1 MKDSELSHL
10 RKDTAMIHTVELD
23 KQTAS
28 FVRQLEEQR
37 RIEKNLMVE
46 RVRGTKEGLES
57 VFHDI
62 RERVEA
68 LERMTSSVS
77 TSYIAP
83 IGWSQLIFAGTD
95 GNSNMIMSGDRDDI
109 LCKHDRVRYLEDSNY
124 LRLSANPHYVERV
137 LPNKSAHARAA
148 ANPSTWDNLGYV
160 HVGYST
166 SLALPVSLEPTTVSI
181 LSRLNTLFNWVEV
194 NAVAEDWHAHVAA
207 IARLWVAYD
216 GEFRQTPP
224 AQFVNLLA
232 TPKEVKT
239 HQHMESLAPSAA
251 LAMQLEVSP
260 GSGTT
265 LTMYESIELVATT
278 PNGHAYI
285 DGVFAWEPLAVQVR
299 EG

>member
-1 MKDSELSHL
+1 
-10 RKDTAMIHTVELD
+10 MIHTVEVD

-46 RVRGTKEGLES
+46 RVRGAKEGLES

-95 GNSNMIMSGDRDDI
+95 GNSNTILSGDRDDI
-109 LCKHDRVRYLEDSNY
+109 LCKHDRVRYLEDAGY
-124 LRLSANPHYVERV
+124 LRLSANPHYVERI

-166 SLALPVSLEPTTVSI
+166 SLALPTSLEPTSVSI
-181 LSRLNTLFNWVEV
+181 MSRVNTLFNWVEV
-194 NAVAEDWHAHVAA
+194 NAVADDWHAHVAA

-232 TPKEVKT
+232 MPGEVKT
-239 HQHMESLAPSAA
+239 HQHMQSLAPSAA

>member
-1 MKDSELSHL
+1 MKG
-10 RKDTAMIHTVELD
+10 ANMIQAVELD
-23 KQTAS
+23 KQTCA

-46 RVRGTKEGLES
+46 RVRGSKEGLDAI
-57 VFHDI
+57 FHDI
-62 RERVEA
+62 KERVDA

-83 IGWSQLIFAGTD
+83 IGGSQLTTD
-95 GNSNMIMSGDRDDI
+95 SMFLPGMIGVGDRDDVH
-109 LCKHDRVRYLEDSNY
+109 CKHDRMCLLEDANY

-166 SLALPVSLEPTTVSI
+166 ALVLPASFEPTTVSMM
-181 LSRLNTLFNWVEV
+181 SRVNALFNWVEV
-194 NAVAEDWHAHVAA
+194 NAVADDWYAHVAA
-207 IARLWVAYD
+207 TARLWVAYD

-232 TPKEVKT
+232 TPKQLKT
-239 HQHMESLAPSAA
+239 VQNIDSLASGAV
-251 LAMQLEVSP
+251 LTMQLNVSP

-265 LTMYESIELVATT
+265 VAIYETIELVATT
-278 PNGHAYI
+278 PNAHAYI
-285 DGVFAWEPLAVQVR
+285 DGVFAWEPVAVQLR
-299 EG
+299 AG

>member
-1 MKDSELSHL
+1 
-10 RKDTAMIHTVELD
+10 MIHTLELD

-95 GNSNMIMSGDRDDI
+95 GHSNTIMSGDRDDT
-109 LCKHDRVRYLEDSNY
+109 LCKHDRVRYLEDASY

-166 SLALPVSLEPTTVSI
+166 SLALPASLEPTTVSI

>member
-1 MKDSELSHL
+1 
-10 RKDTAMIHTVELD
+10 MIHTLELD
-23 KQTAS
+23 NQTAS

-46 RVRGTKEGLES
+46 RVRGSKEGLES
-57 VFHDI
+57 VFQDI

-68 LERMTSSVS
+68 LERMTNSVS

-95 GNSNMIMSGDRDDI
+95 GTSSNTIVFGDRDGL
-109 LCKHDRVRYLEDSNY
+109 LCKHGRIRHLEDTTY
-124 LRLSANPHYVERV
+124 LRLSANPHYIERI

-166 SLALPVSLEPTTVSI
+166 ALALPASLDTTTVSI
-181 LSRLNTLFNWVEV
+181 LSRVNTLFNWVEV
-194 NAVAEDWHAHVAA
+194 NAVAEDWYAHVAA
-207 IARLWVAYD
+207 TARLWVAYD
-216 GEFRQTPP
+216 GVFRQTPP

-239 HQHMESLAPSAA
+239 HQHIESLAPSAA

-265 LTMYESIELVATT
+265 LSIYETIELVATT

-285 DGVFAWEPLAVQVR
+285 DGVFAWEPVAVQIR
-299 EG
+299 EGVRHEESEADS

>member
-1 MKDSELSHL
+1 
-10 RKDTAMIHTVELD
+10 MIHTLELD

-46 RVRGTKEGLES
+46 RVRGTKEGSES

-95 GNSNMIMSGDRDDI
+95 GHSNTIMSGDRDDT
-109 LCKHDRVRYLEDSNY
+109 LCKHDRVRYLEDASY

-166 SLALPVSLEPTTVSI
+166 SLALPASLEPTTVSI

-251 LAMQLEVSP
+251 LAMQLDVSP

>member
-1 MKDSELSHL
+1 
-10 RKDTAMIHTVELD
+10 MIHAVELD
-23 KQTAS
+23 KQTAL

-62 RERVEA
+62 KERVDA
-68 LERMTSSVS
+68 LERLTGSVS

-83 IGWSQLIFAGTD
+83 IGWSQLIFTGADSVSSPSTIGF
-95 GNSNMIMSGDRDDI
+95 GDRDDT
-109 LCKHDRVRYLEDSNY
+109 LCKHDQIRYLEDTNY
-124 LRLSANPHYVERV
+124 LRLSANPHYVEHV

-166 SLALPVSLEPTTVSI
+166 LLALPASLEPTTVSI
-181 LSRLNTLFNWVEV
+181 MSRLNTLFNWVEV
-194 NAVAEDWHAHVAA
+194 NAVADDWYAHVAA
-207 IARLWVAYD
+207 TARLWVTYD

-224 AQFVNLLA
+224 AQFVNLMA
-232 TPKEVKT
+232 MPKQVKT
-239 HQHMESLAPSAA
+239 HQNIESLAPSAA
-251 LAMQLEVSP
+251 LALQVYVSA

-265 LTMYESIELVATT
+265 LSIYEAIELVATT

-285 DGVFAWEPLAVQVR
+285 DGVFSWEPLAVQLR

>member
-1 MKDSELSHL
+1 
-10 RKDTAMIHTVELD
+10 MINAVEID
-23 KQTAS
+23 KQTTS

-46 RVRGTKEGLES
+46 RVRGAKEGLES
-57 VFHDI
+57 VYRDI
-62 RERVEA
+62 KERVDA
-68 LERMTSSVS
+68 LERMTGSVS

-83 IGWSQLIFAGTD
+83 VGWSQLIFSGADSVSSPNTI
-95 GNSNMIMSGDRDDI
+95 SFGDRDDTV
-109 LCKHDRVRYLEDSNY
+109 CKHDQIRYLEDTNY
-124 LRLSANPHYVERV
+124 LRLSANPHYVEHV

-166 SLALPVSLEPTTVSI
+166 LLTLSASLEPTTVSI
-181 LSRLNTLFNWVEV
+181 MSRLNTLFNWVEV

-207 IARLWVAYD
+207 TARLWVTFD

-224 AQFVNLLA
+224 AQFVNLMA

-239 HQHMESLAPSAA
+239 HQNIESLAPSAA
-251 LAMQLEVSP
+251 LALQVYVSA

-265 LTMYESIELVATT
+265 LSIYEAIELVATT

-285 DGVFAWEPLAVQVR
+285 DGVFSWEPLAVQLR

>member
-1 MKDSELSHL
+1 
-10 RKDTAMIHTVELD
+10 MISALELD
-23 KQTAS
+23 KQTTS

-46 RVRGTKEGLES
+46 RVRGSKEGLES

-68 LERMTSSVS
+68 LERMTSTVS

-95 GNSNMIMSGDRDDI
+95 GNANMIMSGERDDSY
-109 LCKHDRVRYLEDSNY
+109 CKHDRVRSLEDASY

-166 SLALPVSLEPTTVSI
+166 TLALPASLEPTAVSI
-181 LSRLNTLFNWVEV
+181 LSRVNTLFNWVEV

-239 HQHMESLAPSAA
+239 HQQMESLAPSAA
-251 LAMQLEVSP
+251 LAMQLDVSP

-265 LTMYESIELVATT
+265 LTIYESIELVATT

-285 DGVFAWEPLAVQVR
+285 DGVFAWEPVAVQVR

>member
-1 MKDSELSHL
+1 
-10 RKDTAMIHTVELD
+10 MIHTLELD

-28 FVRQLEEQR
+28 FIRQLEEQR

-95 GNSNMIMSGDRDDI
+95 GHSNTIMSGDRDDT
-109 LCKHDRVRYLEDSNY
+109 LCKHDRVRYLEDASY

-166 SLALPVSLEPTTVSI
+166 SLSLPASLEPTTVSI

-251 LAMQLEVSP
+251 LAMQLDVSP

-265 LTMYESIELVATT
+265 LTLYESIELVATT

>member
-1 MKDSELSHL
+1 
-10 RKDTAMIHTVELD
+10 MIHTVELD

-46 RVRGTKEGLES
+46 RVRGAKEGLES

-68 LERMTSSVS
+68 LERMTNSVS

-83 IGWSQLIFAGTD
+83 IGWSQLMFAGAESSWNT
-95 GNSNMIMSGDRDDI
+95 ILSGDRDETV
-109 LCKHDRVRYLEDSNY
+109 CKHDRVRHLEDAGY

-166 SLALPVSLEPTTVSI
+166 GLTLPASLEPTTVSI

-194 NAVAEDWHAHVAA
+194 NAVAEHWHAHVSA
-207 IARLWVAYD
+207 IARLWIAYD

-232 TPKEVKT
+232 TPGEVKT
-239 HQHMESLAPSAA
+239 HQHMQSLAPSAA
-251 LAMQLEVSP
+251 LAMQLDVSP
-260 GSGTT
+260 GSGTL
-265 LTMYESIELVATT
+265 LTVYESIELVATT

>member
-1 MKDSELSHL
+1 MMH
-10 RKDTAMIHTVELD
+10 AVELD
-23 KQTAS
+23 KQTTS

-46 RVRGTKEGLES
+46 RVRGAKEGLES
-57 VFHDI
+57 VFQDI
-62 RERVEA
+62 RERVDA
-68 LERMTSSVS
+68 LERMTSSVT

-83 IGWSQLIFAGTD
+83 IGWSQLIFTGAD
-95 GNSNMIMSGDRDDI
+95 GQSSNTIMFGDPEAA
-109 LCKHDRVRYLEDSNY
+109 LCKHDRILYLEDANY
-124 LRLSANPHYVERV
+124 LRLSANPHYVERI

-166 SLALPVSLEPTTVSI
+166 LLAIPASLEATTVSI
-181 LSRLNTLFNWVEV
+181 MSRLNTLFNWVEV

-232 TPKEVKT
+232 MPKEVKT
-239 HQHMESLAPSAA
+239 HQNMASLAPSAA

-265 LTMYESIELVATT
+265 LTIYESIELVATT
-278 PNGHAYI
+278 PNGHAYV
-285 DGVFAWEPLAVQVR
+285 DGIFAWEPVAVQVR

>member
-1 MKDSELSHL
+1 
-10 RKDTAMIHTVELD
+10 MIHTLELD

-95 GNSNMIMSGDRDDI
+95 GNSNTIMSGDRDDT
-109 LCKHDRVRYLEDSNY
+109 LCKHDRVRYLEDASY

-207 IARLWVAYD
+207 TARLWVTYD

>member
-1 MKDSELSHL
+1 ML
-10 RKDTAMIHTVELD
+10 HTVELD
-23 KQTAS
+23 KQTAA
-28 FVRQLEEQR
+28 FVRQLEDQR

-46 RVRGTKEGLES
+46 RVRGSKEGLES

-95 GNSNMIMSGDRDDI
+95 GASSSNTIMFADRDDTI
-109 LCKHDRVRYLEDSNY
+109 CKHDRIRYLEDATY
-124 LRLSANPHYVERV
+124 VRLSANPHYVERI

-160 HVGYST
+160 HVGYAT
-166 SLALPVSLEPTTVSI
+166 VFAVPASLETTSVSI
-181 LSRLNTLFNWVEV
+181 MSRLNTLFNWVEV

-207 IARLWVAYD
+207 TARLWVAYD

-232 TPKEVKT
+232 TPKQVKT
-239 HQHMESLAPSAA
+239 HQNIESLAPSAA
-251 LAMQLEVSP
+251 LAMQLDVSP
-260 GSGTT
+260 GGGTA
-265 LTMYESIELVATT
+265 LTIYETIELVATT

-285 DGVFAWEPLAVQVR
+285 DGVFAWEPIAVQMR

>member
-1 MKDSELSHL
+1 
-10 RKDTAMIHTVELD
+10 MIHTVELD

-46 RVRGTKEGLES
+46 RVRGAKEGLES

-68 LERMTSSVS
+68 LERMTNSVS

-83 IGWSQLIFAGTD
+83 IGWSQMMFTGTE
-95 GNSNMIMSGDRDDI
+95 GSWSSVLSGDRDEAV
-109 LCKHDRVRYLEDSNY
+109 CKHDRVRYLEDAGY

-166 SLALPVSLEPTTVSI
+166 GLALPASLEPTTVSI

-194 NAVAEDWHAHVAA
+194 NAVAEHWYAHVSA

-232 TPKEVKT
+232 TPGEVKT
-239 HQHMESLAPSAA
+239 HQHMQSVAPTAA
-251 LAMQLEVSP
+251 LAMQLDVSP

-265 LTMYESIELVATT
+265 LTVYESIELIATT

-299 EG
+299 EE

>member
-1 MKDSELSHL
+1 
-10 RKDTAMIHTVELD
+10 MIHTLELD

-232 TPKEVKT
+232 TPREVKT

>member
-1 MKDSELSHL
+1 
-10 RKDTAMIHTVELD
+10 MIHAVEVD
-23 KQTAS
+23 NQTAS

-46 RVRGTKEGLES
+46 RVRGAKEGLES

-95 GNSNMIMSGDRDDI
+95 GGSNAIMSGDRDDI
-109 LCKHDRVRYLEDSNY
+109 LCKHDRVRYLEDASY
-124 LRLSANPHYVERV
+124 LRLSANPHYVERI

-166 SLALPVSLEPTTVSI
+166 ILALPASLEPTTVSI
-181 LSRLNTLFNWVEV
+181 MSRVNTLFNWVEV

-232 TPKEVKT
+232 TPREVKT

-260 GSGTT
+260 GSGTS
-265 LTMYESIELVATT
+265 LTMYETIELVATT

>member
-1 MKDSELSHL
+1 
-10 RKDTAMIHTVELD
+10 
-23 KQTAS
+23 
-28 FVRQLEEQR
+28 
-37 RIEKNLMVE
+37 
-46 RVRGTKEGLES
+46 
-57 VFHDI
+57 
-62 RERVEA
+62 
-68 LERMTSSVS
+68 
-77 TSYIAP
+77 
-83 IGWSQLIFAGTD
+83 LIFASTD
-95 GNSNMIMSGDRDDI
+95 GNSNTIMAGDRDDT
-109 LCKHDRVRYLEDSNY
+109 LCKHDRVRYLEDAGY

>member
-1 MKDSELSHL
+1 
-10 RKDTAMIHTVELD
+10 MIHAVELD
-23 KQTAS
+23 KQTAL

-46 RVRGTKEGLES
+46 RVRGTKESLDS

-62 RERVEA
+62 KERVDA

-83 IGWSQLIFAGTD
+83 IGWSQLIFTGADSVSSPNTIGF
-95 GNSNMIMSGDRDDI
+95 GDRDDT
-109 LCKHDRVRYLEDSNY
+109 LCKHDQIRYLEDTNY
-124 LRLSANPHYVERV
+124 LRLSANPHYVEHV

-166 SLALPVSLEPTTVSI
+166 LLALPASLEPTTVSI
-181 LSRLNTLFNWVEV
+181 MSRLNTLFNWVEV
-194 NAVAEDWHAHVAA
+194 NAVADDWYAHVAA
-207 IARLWVAYD
+207 TARLWVTYD

-224 AQFVNLLA
+224 AQFVNLMA
-232 TPKEVKT
+232 MPKQVKT
-239 HQHMESLAPSAA
+239 HQNIESLAPSAA
-251 LAMQLEVSP
+251 LALQVYVSA

-265 LTMYESIELVATT
+265 LSIYEAIELVATT

-285 DGVFAWEPLAVQVR
+285 DGVFSWEPLAVQLR

>member
-1 MKDSELSHL
+1 
-10 RKDTAMIHTVELD
+10 MIHTVELD

-28 FVRQLEEQR
+28 FVRQLEDQR

-95 GNSNMIMSGDRDDI
+95 GNSNMIKSGDRDDI

>member
-1 MKDSELSHL
+1 
-10 RKDTAMIHTVELD
+10 MIHTVEVD

-28 FVRQLEEQR
+28 FVRQLEDQR

-46 RVRGTKEGLES
+46 RVRGAKEGLES

-83 IGWSQLIFAGTD
+83 IGWSQLIFAGTE
-95 GNSNMIMSGDRDDI
+95 GVSNTIMSGDRDET
-109 LCKHDRVRYLEDSNY
+109 LCKHDRVRYLEDASY
-124 LRLSANPHYVERV
+124 LRLSDNPHYVERI

-166 SLALPVSLEPTTVSI
+166 SLALPASLEPTTVSI
-181 LSRLNTLFNWVEV
+181 MSRVNTLFNWVEV
-194 NAVAEDWHAHVAA
+194 NAVAEDWHAHVSA

-232 TPKEVKT
+232 TPREVKT

-285 DGVFAWEPLAVQVR
+285 DGVFAWEPLAVQMR

>member
-1 MKDSELSHL
+1 M
-10 RKDTAMIHTVELD
+10 AMLHTVELD
-23 KQTAS
+23 KQTAA
-28 FVRQLEEQR
+28 FVRQLEDQR

-46 RVRGTKEGLES
+46 RVRGSKEGLES

-95 GNSNMIMSGDRDDI
+95 GASSSNTIMFADRDDTI
-109 LCKHDRVRYLEDSNY
+109 CKHDRIRYLEDATY
-124 LRLSANPHYVERV
+124 VRLSANPHYVERI

-160 HVGYST
+160 HVGYAT
-166 SLALPVSLEPTTVSI
+166 VFAVPASLETTSVSI
-181 LSRLNTLFNWVEV
+181 MSRLNTLFNWVEV

-207 IARLWVAYD
+207 TARLWVAYD

-232 TPKEVKT
+232 TPKQVKT
-239 HQHMESLAPSAA
+239 HQNIESLAPSAA
-251 LAMQLEVSP
+251 LAMQLDVSP
-260 GSGTT
+260 GGGTA
-265 LTMYESIELVATT
+265 LTIYETIELVATT

-285 DGVFAWEPLAVQVR
+285 DGVFAWEPIAVHMR

>member
-1 MKDSELSHL
+1 
-10 RKDTAMIHTVELD
+10 MIHTVEVD

-46 RVRGTKEGLES
+46 RVRGAKEGLES

-95 GNSNMIMSGDRDDI
+95 GNSNTILSGDRDDM
-109 LCKHDRVRYLEDSNY
+109 LCKHDRVRYLEDASY
-124 LRLSANPHYVERV
+124 LRLSANPHYVERI

-166 SLALPVSLEPTTVSI
+166 SLALPATLEPTTVSI
-181 LSRLNTLFNWVEV
+181 MSRVNTLFNWVEV

-232 TPKEVKT
+232 TPTEVKT

>member
-1 MKDSELSHL
+1 
-10 RKDTAMIHTVELD
+10 MIHTLELD

-83 IGWSQLIFAGTD
+83 IGWSQLIFAGID
-95 GNSNMIMSGDRDDI
+95 GHSNAIMSGDRDDT
-109 LCKHDRVRYLEDSNY
+109 LCKHDRVRYLEDASY

-166 SLALPVSLEPTTVSI
+166 SLSLPASLEPTTVSI

-251 LAMQLEVSP
+251 LAMQLDVSP

>member
-1 MKDSELSHL
+1 
-10 RKDTAMIHTVELD
+10 MIHTLELD
-23 KQTAS
+23 KQTTS

-95 GNSNMIMSGDRDDI
+95 GHSNSIMSGDRDDT
-109 LCKHDRVRYLEDSNY
+109 LCKHDRVRYLEDASY

-137 LPNKSAHARAA
+137 PPNKSAHARAA

-166 SLALPVSLEPTTVSI
+166 SLSLPASLEPTTVSI

-251 LAMQLEVSP
+251 LAMQLDVSP

>member
-1 MKDSELSHL
+1 
-10 RKDTAMIHTVELD
+10 MIHTLELD
-23 KQTAS
+23 KQTTS

-95 GNSNMIMSGDRDDI
+95 GHSNTIMSGDRDDT
-109 LCKHDRVRYLEDSNY
+109 LCKHDRVRYLEDASY

-166 SLALPVSLEPTTVSI
+166 SLSLPASLEPTTVSI

-232 TPKEVKT
+232 TPKEVRT

-251 LAMQLEVSP
+251 LAMQLDVSP

>member
-1 MKDSELSHL
+1 
-10 RKDTAMIHTVELD
+10 MIQAVELD
-23 KQTAS
+23 KQTAA

-46 RVRGTKEGLES
+46 RVRGSKEGLES
-57 VFHDI
+57 VFQDI

-83 IGWSQLIFAGTD
+83 IGWSQLVFAGTD
-95 GNSNMIMSGDRDDI
+95 GNFMSVDRDE
-109 LCKHDRVRYLEDSNY
+109 LVCKHDRIRYLEDANY
-124 LRLSANPHYVERV
+124 LRLSANPHYVERI
-137 LPNKSAHARAA
+137 LPNKSCHARAA

-166 SLALPVSLEPTTVSI
+166 TLAVAAALEPTTVSI
-181 LSRLNTLFNWVEV
+181 MSRMNTLFNWVEV
-194 NAVAEDWHAHVAA
+194 NAIAEDWHAHVAA
-207 IARLWVAYD
+207 TARLWVAYD

-232 TPKEVKT
+232 MPREVKT

-251 LAMQLEVSP
+251 LAMQLDVSP

-265 LTMYESIELVATT
+265 LTIYESIELVATT

-299 EG
+299 EA

>member
-1 MKDSELSHL
+1 
-10 RKDTAMIHTVELD
+10 MIHTLELD

-95 GNSNMIMSGDRDDI
+95 GNSNTIMSGDRDDT
-109 LCKHDRVRYLEDSNY
+109 LCKHDRVRYLEDASY

-166 SLALPVSLEPTTVSI
+166 SLALPASLEPTTVSI

-251 LAMQLEVSP
+251 LAMQLDVSP

>member
-1 MKDSELSHL
+1 
-10 RKDTAMIHTVELD
+10 MIHTLELD

-37 RIEKNLMVE
+37 RIEKNLIVE

-95 GNSNMIMSGDRDDI
+95 GHSNTIMSGDRDDT
-109 LCKHDRVRYLEDSNY
+109 LCKHDRVRYLEDASY

-166 SLALPVSLEPTTVSI
+166 SLSLPASLEPTTVSI

-232 TPKEVKT
+232 TPKEVRT

-251 LAMQLEVSP
+251 LAMQLDVSP

>member
-1 MKDSELSHL
+1 MMH
-10 RKDTAMIHTVELD
+10 AVELD
-23 KQTAS
+23 KQTTS

-46 RVRGTKEGLES
+46 RVRGAKEGLES
-57 VFHDI
+57 VFQDI
-62 RERVEA
+62 RERVDA
-68 LERMTSSVS
+68 LERMTSSVT

-83 IGWSQLIFAGTD
+83 IGWSQLVFTGAD
-95 GNSNMIMSGDRDDI
+95 GQSSNTIMFGDPEAA
-109 LCKHDRVRYLEDSNY
+109 LCKHDRILYLEDANY
-124 LRLSANPHYVERV
+124 LRLSANPHYVERI

-166 SLALPVSLEPTTVSI
+166 LLAIPASLEATTVSI
-181 LSRLNTLFNWVEV
+181 MSRLNTLFNWVEV

-232 TPKEVKT
+232 MPKEVKT
-239 HQHMESLAPSAA
+239 HQNMASLAPSAA
-251 LAMQLEVSP
+251 LAMQLGVSP

-265 LTMYESIELVATT
+265 LTIYESIELVATT
-278 PNGHAYI
+278 PNGHAYV
-285 DGVFAWEPLAVQVR
+285 DGIFAWEPVAVQVR

>member
-1 MKDSELSHL
+1 
-10 RKDTAMIHTVELD
+10 MIHTLELD

-95 GNSNMIMSGDRDDI
+95 GHSNTIMSGYRDDT
-109 LCKHDRVRYLEDSNY
+109 LCKHDRVRYLEDASY

-137 LPNKSAHARAA
+137 LPNNSAHARAA

-166 SLALPVSLEPTTVSI
+166 SLSLPASLEPTTVSI

-239 HQHMESLAPSAA
+239 HQHMESLAHSAA
-251 LAMQLEVSP
+251 LAMQLDVSP

-265 LTMYESIELVATT
+265 LTLYESIELVATT

>member
-1 MKDSELSHL
+1 
-10 RKDTAMIHTVELD
+10 MIHTLELD

-62 RERVEA
+62 RERVEP

-83 IGWSQLIFAGTD
+83 IGWSQLIFAGID
-95 GNSNMIMSGDRDDI
+95 GHSNAIMSGDRDDT
-109 LCKHDRVRYLEDSNY
+109 LCKHDRVRYLEDASY

-166 SLALPVSLEPTTVSI
+166 SLSLPASLEPTTVSI

-251 LAMQLEVSP
+251 LAMQLDVSP

>member
-1 MKDSELSHL
+1 
-10 RKDTAMIHTVELD
+10 MINAVEID
-23 KQTAS
+23 KQTTS

-37 RIEKNLMVE
+37 RIEKNLMIE
-46 RVRGTKEGLES
+46 RVRGAKEGLES
-57 VFHDI
+57 VYRDI
-62 RERVEA
+62 KERVDA
-68 LERMTSSVS
+68 LERMTGSVS

-83 IGWSQLIFAGTD
+83 VGWSQLIFSGADSVSSPNTI
-95 GNSNMIMSGDRDDI
+95 SFGDRDDTV
-109 LCKHDRVRYLEDSNY
+109 CKHDQIRYLEDTNY
-124 LRLSANPHYVERV
+124 LRLSANPHYVEHV

-166 SLALPVSLEPTTVSI
+166 LLTLSASLEPTTVSI
-181 LSRLNTLFNWVEV
+181 MSRLNTLFNWVEV

-207 IARLWVAYD
+207 TARLWVTFD

-224 AQFVNLLA
+224 AQFVNLMA

-239 HQHMESLAPSAA
+239 HQNIESLAPSAA
-251 LAMQLEVSP
+251 LALQVYVSA

-265 LTMYESIELVATT
+265 LSIYEAIELVATT

-285 DGVFAWEPLAVQVR
+285 DGVFSWEPLAVQLR